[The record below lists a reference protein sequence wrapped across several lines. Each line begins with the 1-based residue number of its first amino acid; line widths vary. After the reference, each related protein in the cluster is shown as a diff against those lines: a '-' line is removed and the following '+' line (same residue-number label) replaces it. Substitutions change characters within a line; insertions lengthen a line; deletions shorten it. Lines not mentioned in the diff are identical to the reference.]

1 MRPIPRFVVGVAA
14 CLFVLAGGVP
24 AHTQSQYQPGVF
36 VATSDGPVELTAFAV
51 QASTGIREISRD
63 GRIGILRMEHGS
75 LENAPLVP
83 DVQRFL
89 VNLPSYFP
97 AGVMVATTAFF
108 GDERAERRDLPIA
121 TQRLGMWAFEV
132 RAADLEQ
139 PATIARLLESVR
151 ASDHEPGYVF
161 VVIGGH
167 EMMPR
172 FYPLRVR

>member
-1 MRPIPRFVVGVAA
+1 MGIILRLVVGVAA
-14 CLFVLAGGVP
+14 CLLLPAGGTP
-24 AHTQSQYQPGVF
+24 ASPQPQYQPGVF

-51 QASTGIREISRD
+51 QAGTGVREISRD

-75 LENAPLVP
+75 LENAPEVP
-83 DVQRFL
+83 DVQRVL

-108 GDERAERRDLPIA
+108 GNERAERRDLPIA
-121 TQRLGMWAFEV
+121 TQRLGMWTFDV
-132 RAADLEQ
+132 RAADLER
-139 PATIARLLESVR
+139 PEAVARLLDAVR
-151 ASDHEPGYVF
+151 ASDDEPGYFF

-172 FYPLRVR
+172 FYPFRVR

>member
-1 MRPIPRFVVGVAA
+1 MRTISRLVAGVAA
-14 CLFVLAGGVP
+14 ASLLVLAAAP
-24 AHTQSQYQPGVF
+24 AGSQSQYQPGVF

-51 QASTGIREISRD
+51 QAAAGVREISRD
-63 GRIGILRMEHGS
+63 GRIGILRMEHGA
-75 LENAPLVP
+75 LENAPVVR

-89 VNLPSYFP
+89 VNLPSYCP

-121 TQRLGMWAFEV
+121 SERRGMWTFEV

-139 PATIARLLESVR
+139 PDTVARLLESVR
-151 ASDHEPGYVF
+151 ASDNEPGYFF

-172 FYPLRVR
+172 FYPFRMR